1 VNSGNLMIIGGAEE
15 KSHSGGV
22 LSRFMKLSIRRDPV
36 VLFIDAAS
44 RSPGRMA
51 EEYRRIFLDMGAG
64 DVLYPRLARPTDASN
79 PRFIEAVKCADLIF
93 LSGGDQ
99 NRLSRIL
106 RRSLGLERMLDRY
119 RNDGLSVGGTSAGA
133 AALSA
138 RMIAGGD
145 GGLWP
150 KKGRVRIADGLGFV
164 PRIIV
169 DQHFAQRWRFG
180 RLVEAIAIHARDG
193 ITGIGVDE
201 DTAVLIKNDGTAEI
215 IGSGG
220 VALIR
225 CAYRAYSNWNR
236 ASRGELIPVPLKI
249 FRILTSGEL
258 ISSLN

>member
-1 VNSGNLMIIGGAEE
+1 MNSGNLMIVGGAEN
-15 KSHSGGV
+15 KSQSGKI
-22 LSRFMKLSIRRDPV
+22 LSRFMQLAVQENPV

-51 EEYRRIFLDMGAG
+51 DEYRRIFLDAGAL
-64 DVLYPRLARPTDASN
+64 DVLYPRLARTSDASSS
-79 PRFIEAVKCADLIF
+79 RFIDAVASADLIY

-106 RRSLGLERMLDRY
+106 KGSRGLDLMLDRY
-119 RNDGLSVGGTSAGA
+119 RKSMISVGGTSAGA
-133 AALSA
+133 AAMSA

-150 KKGRVRIADGLGFV
+150 KKGLVRIADGLGFA

-169 DQHFAQRWRFG
+169 DQHFAQRWRLG

-215 IGSGG
+215 VGSGG

-225 CAYRAYSNWNR
+225 CSYRAYSCWNR
-236 ASRGELIPVPLKI
+236 ASHGELIPVPLKT

-258 ISSLN
+258 ISTLN